1 MESQLKDKEGL
12 GSKLDKKDR
21 ATIEDEIKEK
31 KQWMEDAMSSA
42 TAEDFEDKLAEF
54 QSVIS
59 VSRWPETRRSI
70 CRVFSRLTEMRSLL
84 ANRVRHVR
92 RCRRR

>member
-1 MESQLKDKEGL
+1 MISRAIEALTARPLPISADAIYSMESQLKDKEGL

-59 VSRWPETRRSI
+59 VSS
-70 CRVFSRLTEMRSLL
+70 
-84 ANRVRHVR
+84 
-92 RCRRR
+92 